1 MAQAATYEIH
11 TLKGDRWLIDAI
23 LHDKESAL
31 NEARN
36 LLASPH
42 FIGVKVVAE
51 IVNDETGQTSCR
63 TLFNHR
69 KDQERKIYV
78 QNPVHKERVRVT
90 AAPKKQEVKSS
101 GSLTQAMVSLIGIS
115 GVVLALIGAALY
127 FTE

>member
-31 NEARN
+31 NEART

-42 FIGVKVVAE
+42 LIGVKVVAE

-69 KDQERKIYV
+69 KDQERKAPVRRQV
-78 QNPVHKERVRVT
+78 QKERIRVT
-90 AAPKKQEVKSS
+90 DAPKQQEVKSS
-101 GSLTQAMVSLIGIS
+101 GSLAQAMVSLIGIS
-115 GVVLALIGAALY
+115 GVVLALIGTALY